1 MTTSQVASPEI
12 NELVAVI
19 FTWVRVHAEAPP
31 PPELMVTAGVANTTL
46 GAEIVATPPADK
58 VAFPDAVMLAVAVVT
73 FTEVEAF
80 TVTTGDVTVVEV
92 LAFTVTTGDVTVVEV
107 LAFTVTTGDVTVVEV
122 LALTAVTGELTVV
135 ETEALTVATSVLTV
149 TDVAVCS
156 IVQFP
161 PTVWRILSG
170 KTSMLADPAGDST
183 SIRQ

>member
-1 MTTSQVASPEI
+1 MITLQVVSPVITES
-12 NELVAVI
+12 VAVM
-19 FTWVRVHAEAPP
+19 FTIVSVHSDGTAL
-31 PPELMVTAGVANTTL
+31 PELMVTAGVANTTL

-58 VAFPDAVMLAVAVVT
+58 VAFPDAVILAVAVVT

-80 TVTTGDVTVVEV
+80 TVTM
-92 LAFTVTTGDVTVVEV
+92 
-107 LAFTVTTGDVTVVEV
+107 GDVTVVEV

-156 IVQFP
+156 IVQVP

-170 KTSMLADPAGDST
+170 NTSMLADPVGDST

>member
-12 NELVAVI
+12 TELVAVI

-31 PPELMVTAGVANTTL
+31 LPELMVTAGVANTTL

-58 VAFPDAVMLAVAVVT
+58 VAFPDAVMLAVAVAT
-73 FTEVEAF
+73 FTEVE
-80 TVTTGDVTVVEV
+80 
-92 LAFTVTTGDVTVVEV
+92 
-107 LAFTVTTGDVTVVEV
+107 AFTVTTGDVTVVEV

-156 IVQFP
+156 IVQVP

-170 KTSMLADPAGDST
+170 KTSMLADPVGDST